1 MDGEAGIH
9 KEVAEFAPPTGPA
22 SPEPRRVR
30 RHVLNIALIVFA
42 VVALFWRVFF
52 FGETLVDVATLNN
65 QLPWGYNS
73 GESSYPYNRRDLT
86 DMYVTRDYF
95 VVAAYRD
102 GEFPLWNP
110 YTMAGHPI
118 YADGV
123 TRTLS
128 PFLLFYKVFD
138 VPLGYSLARLTEL
151 LLACVFMYVFALG
164 IGARPNGALMGSLVF
179 GLSAHSMLHLTGLGW
194 WGGLMW
200 LPLIMLFVDR
210 AISRDSVK
218 QAIVAGVFL
227 AAQFFCGYL
236 PNQIYYAAAVVLCYA
251 FFAVAGHSGAAR
263 RRRILRAGL
272 MTLVTIGIGFALAA
286 TQWVPML
293 ELLKYSNRRIIGAEL
308 GHIYL
313 PPWYAGTLLFPNL
326 FGSAY
331 DVRTLTLFTGLS
343 VSHDHILYMG
353 VAALVPLG
361 FAVYLLKR
369 GGLAGLVRGRVAF
382 FALLAAV
389 SLVIMMAAPL
399 YVPVTRFIPVLQ
411 VIRVAVRAG
420 VLFLFAAS
428 VLVAFGTD
436 HLLSASAEALTRFA
450 RLARRVAIA
459 AVIFVAAA
467 IGASLAV
474 KLSSVAV
481 DAAERGKFA
490 FVRRTALALSAQF
503 LPPDAGILIPLV
515 VVAAVVLL
523 LSWRST
529 GRLSRS
535 GLFAALV
542 SLLLIDLFWNSG
554 QFNRTFDRS
563 RVFPPTQTTDLL
575 KSLPAGRVLVVPSQL
590 ETNRKLP
597 ESDKIIAPPNTLLAY
612 QIPTVSGK
620 NQLFP
625 KWYREYVSLI
635 EPQPNMSHV
644 VFDEYRSR
652 FFDLLNVRYV
662 MTHSTA
668 LPLQGY
674 DLISSGE
681 GVSVYE
687 NKQALPRAFFVSHIV
702 DASSHQ
708 EAISV
713 LQAAAFEPGTTA
725 IVENSGP
732 ALAALSQH
740 AGELHLATNQPSRG
754 AARIIEDKRNR
765 VVIETDNPNAE
776 PLVLSDNYYPGWKA
790 FVDGEPTNIFQANC
804 TMRAVAVPA
813 GRHLISFVFAPATL
827 RASAYVSFA
836 AAVLVLI
843 LLVLPFGKR
852 KQNSSRLLKEPK
864 KHHAGESI
872 IPPTKL
878 VVRSYSAYNK
888 QERCGLLLNPTNA
901 VGGSFIPSLTPRLDA
916 ISDRSK
922 PGRI

>member
-1 MDGEAGIH
+1 MDGEAAIH
-9 KEVAEFAPPTGPA
+9 EKVAEFVPANGPA
-22 SPEPRRVR
+22 SPEPRRLR
-30 RHVLNIALIVFA
+30 RHVLNIALIVVA

-52 FGETLVDVATLNN
+52 LGETVVDVATLNN

-151 LLACVFMYVFALG
+151 LLACVFMYGFALG
-164 IGARPNGALMGSLVF
+164 IGASPNGALMGSLVF

-200 LPLIMLFVDR
+200 LPLIMLFVVR
-210 AISRDSVK
+210 AISRDSVR
-218 QAIVAGVFL
+218 QAALAGVFL

-236 PNQIYYAAAVVLCYA
+236 PNQIYFAGAVVLCYA
-251 FFAVAGHSGAAR
+251 FFAVAGSRGAAR
-263 RRRILRAGL
+263 TRRIVRAGL
-272 MTLVTIGIGFALAA
+272 MTSVTLGIGFALAA

-308 GHIYL
+308 GYIYL

-331 DVRTLTLFTGLS
+331 DVRTLTLFTGLG
-343 VSHDHILYMG
+343 VSHDHILYLG

-369 GGLAGLVRGRVAF
+369 RGFAGPVRSRAAF

-389 SLVIMMAAPL
+389 SLAIMMAAPL

-428 VLVAFGTD
+428 TLVAFGTD

-450 RLARRVAIA
+450 RLARRAGIA

-474 KLSSVAV
+474 KLSGVAV
-481 DAAERGKFA
+481 DAAERGKLAFA
-490 FVRRTALALSAQF
+490 RRSALALAAQF
-503 LPPDAGILIPLV
+503 LPPDAGIVMPLV
-515 VVAAVVLL
+515 FVAAIVLL

-529 GRLSRS
+529 GKLSRT

-590 ETNRKLP
+590 ETNRKP
-597 ESDKIIAPPNTLLAY
+597 TQTDKIIAPPNTLLAY

-620 NQLFP
+620 NQQFP
-625 KWYREYVSLI
+625 KWYREFASLI

-644 VFDEYRSR
+644 VFDEYRSP
-652 FFDLLNVRYV
+652 FFDLLNVKYV
-662 MTHSTA
+662 MTHSA
-668 LPLQGY
+668 GPPLQGY
-674 DLISSGE
+674 DLISSAE

-687 NKQALPRAFFVSHIV
+687 NKRALSRAFFVLQIASVKSHE
-702 DASSHQ
+702 D
-708 EAISV
+708 
-713 LQAAAFEPGTTA
+713 
-725 IVENSGP
+725 
-732 ALAALSQH
+732 ALARLRIPQINLRSTAVVEG
-740 AGELHLATNQPSRG
+740 AGDSLLAKVEPPPAGLEVPRQPSSG
-754 AARIIEDKRNR
+754 VARIVEDKRNR
-765 VVIETDNPNAE
+765 VVIETDNEEAE
-776 PLVLSDNYYPGWKA
+776 TLVLSDNYYPGWRA
-790 FVDGEPTNIFQANC
+790 FVDGEPTAIFQANC

-813 GRHLISFVFAPATL
+813 GRHLVSFVFAPATL
-827 RASAYVSFA
+827 RTSAYVSFA
-836 AAVLVLI
+836 AAALTLI

-852 KQNSSRLLKEPK
+852 NQNSRRE
-864 KHHAGESI
+864 
-872 IPPTKL
+872 
-878 VVRSYSAYNK
+878 
-888 QERCGLLLNPTNA
+888 
-901 VGGSFIPSLTPRLDA
+901 
-916 ISDRSK
+916 
-922 PGRI
+922 

>member
-1 MDGEAGIH
+1 MDGEAGIDE
-9 KEVAEFAPPTGPA
+9 KVAELAPPAGSA
-22 SPEPRRVR
+22 SPEPHRVR
-30 RHVLNIALIVFA
+30 RHVLNIALIVVA
-42 VVALFWRVFF
+42 IVALFWRVFF

-65 QLPWGYNS
+65 QLPWGYHS
-73 GESSYPYNRRDLT
+73 SESSYPYNRRDLT

-151 LLACVFMYVFALG
+151 LLACVFMYAFALG
-164 IGARPNGALMGSLVF
+164 IGASPNGALMGSLVF

-200 LPLIMLFVDR
+200 LPLIMLFVVR
-210 AISRDSVK
+210 AVSRDSVK
-218 QAIVAGVFL
+218 QAALAGILL

-236 PNQIYYAAAVVLCYA
+236 PNQIYYAGAVVLCYA
-251 FFAVAGHSGAAR
+251 FFAVAGYGGAAR
-263 RRRILRAGL
+263 TRRIGRAGL
-272 MTLVTIGIGFALAA
+272 MTLVTLGIGFALAA

-293 ELLKYSNRRIIGAEL
+293 ELLMYSNRRIIGAEL
-308 GHIYL
+308 SYIYL

-331 DVRTLTLFTGLS
+331 DIRTLTLFTGLG
-343 VSHDHILYMG
+343 VSHDHILYLG
-353 VAALVPLG
+353 IAALAPLG
-361 FAVYLLKR
+361 FAVYQLKR
-369 GGLAGLVRGRVAF
+369 RGLAGTVRSRVAF

-389 SLVIMMAAPL
+389 SLAIMMAAPL

-428 VLVAFGTD
+428 ALVAFGTD
-436 HLLSASAEALTRFA
+436 HLLSASTEALIRFA
-450 RLARRVAIA
+450 RLARRAAVA
-459 AVIFVAAA
+459 AVILVAVA
-467 IGASLAV
+467 IGGSLAL
-474 KLSSVAV
+474 KLSGVAV

-490 FVRRTALALSAQF
+490 FARRTALAVSAQF
-503 LPPDAGILIPLV
+503 LPPDAGIVIPLV
-515 VVAAVVLL
+515 FVAAVVLL

-554 QFNRTFDRS
+554 QFNRSFDRS

-590 ETNRKLP
+590 ETNRKPPQL
-597 ESDKIIAPPNTLLAY
+597 EKIIAPPNTLLAY
-612 QIPTVSGK
+612 QIPTVAGK
-620 NQLFP
+620 NQQFP
-625 KWYREYVSLI
+625 KWYREYASLI

-652 FFDLLNVRYV
+652 FFDLLNVKYV
-662 MTHSTA
+662 LTHASA
-668 LPLQGY
+668 DRLEGY
-674 DLISSGE
+674 DFVASAE

-687 NKQALPRAFFVSHIV
+687 NKQALPRAFFVSHIIA
-702 DASSHQ
+702 ASSHE
-708 EAISV
+708 EAISEM
-713 LQAAAFEPGTTA
+713 QAADFEPRTTA
-725 IVENSGP
+725 VVENAGP
-732 ALAALSQH
+732 ALAALQQRADES
-740 AGELHLATNQPSRG
+740 HLAMNQRSSG
-754 AARIIEDKRNR
+754 VARINEDKRNR
-765 VVIETDNPNAE
+765 VVIETDNEKAE
-776 PLVLSDNYYPGWKA
+776 ALVLSDNYYPGWKA
-790 FVDGEPTNIFQANC
+790 FVDGEPTGIFQANC

-813 GRHLISFVFAPATL
+813 GRHLVSFVFAPATL
-827 RASAYVSFA
+827 RASAYVSYA
-836 AAVLVLI
+836 AAALTLF

-852 KQNSSRLLKEPK
+852 
-864 KHHAGESI
+864 
-872 IPPTKL
+872 
-878 VVRSYSAYNK
+878 NK
-888 QERCGLLLNPTNA
+888 PA
-901 VGGSFIPSLTPRLDA
+901 
-916 ISDRSK
+916 
-922 PGRI
+922 